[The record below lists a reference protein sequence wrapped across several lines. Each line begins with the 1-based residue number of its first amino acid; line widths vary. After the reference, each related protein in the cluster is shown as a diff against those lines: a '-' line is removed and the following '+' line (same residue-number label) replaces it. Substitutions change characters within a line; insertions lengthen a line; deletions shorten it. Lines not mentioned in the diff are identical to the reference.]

1 LEHNKYFK
9 NQIQEIKIFNHNK
22 SFKNKGQIVN
32 ILDLEDNRLKNQVH
46 KNLYLEINKLEI
58 NKLEKKNTTPSVI
71 SQIKTHTKEDEK
83 EYNNII
89 YYPSS
94 TKE

>member
-9 NQIQEIKIFNHNK
+9 NQIQKIKIFNHNK

-46 KNLYLEINKLEI
+46 KNLYLEINKLE
-58 NKLEKKNTTPSVI
+58 KKNTTPSVI

-83 EYNNII
+83 EYKNII